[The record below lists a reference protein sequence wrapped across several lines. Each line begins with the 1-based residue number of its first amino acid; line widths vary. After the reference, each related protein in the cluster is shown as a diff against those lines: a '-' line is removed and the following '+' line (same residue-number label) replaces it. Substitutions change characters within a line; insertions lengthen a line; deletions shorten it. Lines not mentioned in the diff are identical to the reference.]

1 MEQRKHWWNGR
12 WGRLA
17 RRDVFL
23 RVDADRWHVEQRAG
37 GAEGVSR
44 FYEYDSCDE
53 ADETVRALLDGPDT
67 CASSRPARP
76 AQASRPPADRPHAHR
91 RLASRRAG
99 NRASMK
105 QQGTE
110 QQGSVSR
117 ITTGMR
123 VLDAGGTEVGTVDLV
138 QRGDPNAVT
147 VQAPTADP
155 GSSLDE
161 LIESAATEEPDV
173 PADLAARLL
182 RSGYLKVSTGLA
194 WTGAVYVLA
203 DQIATVADDEVRLTV
218 TAADLPAEE

>member
-1 MEQRKHWWNGR
+1 
-12 WGRLA
+12 
-17 RRDVFL
+17 
-23 RVDADRWHVEQRAG
+23 
-37 GAEGVSR
+37 
-44 FYEYDSCDE
+44 
-53 ADETVRALLDGPDT
+53 
-67 CASSRPARP
+67 
-76 AQASRPPADRPHAHR
+76 
-91 RLASRRAG
+91 
-99 NRASMK
+99 MK

-123 VLDAGGTEVGTVDLV
+123 VFDAGGTEVGTVDLV

>member
-1 MEQRKHWWNGR
+1 
-12 WGRLA
+12 
-17 RRDVFL
+17 
-23 RVDADRWHVEQRAG
+23 
-37 GAEGVSR
+37 
-44 FYEYDSCDE
+44 
-53 ADETVRALLDGPDT
+53 
-67 CASSRPARP
+67 
-76 AQASRPPADRPHAHR
+76 
-91 RLASRRAG
+91 
-99 NRASMK
+99 MK